1 MAHAA
6 NFSAADFPLANAQAG
21 GAAPPIPP
29 RATSRVGAT
38 PPNAPPA
45 SRGDSKSLEPNTT
58 ITGGYKLIRLVGRG
72 NFAKVWEA
80 TDARGERVA
89 VKILHSSHPQG
100 NKRFQREIKVV
111 RSLPANE
118 HVVQYV
124 DHGVLPDGSPFLVLE
139 FVVGFTLGQL
149 LSTGR
154 RFSEQAA
161 CSLMLQL
168 CRSFAGLHAL
178 GVTHGDIKPN
188 NIMLAK
194 SASAPSLPAPNKAG
208 KEVIHLAQVERSSL
222 RIKLLDFGLVRDAQ
236 GLLKLLEQHEM
247 LPGKDFAEE
256 LDVGMLAGT
265 PEYIAPEQLIDARRE
280 EHEPALTDTPSDVFG
295 LGVVFYQ
302 LITGVVP
309 WPFEPDSRD
318 AEAYR
323 HSIKEYLG
331 RRAGGERPECPPG
344 TSQALWSIIAR
355 ALDPDPKKRQG
366 DALALFRDIERFV
379 EYGVGVPANLDTEE
393 TVLAYFDAASADV
406 EKESA
411 PIAELKPLPPPPV
424 AAEAPPAAMRR
435 DPSDLIPA
443 APPAGNR
450 NTMTY
455 IIVAACVAAGV
466 AAAFLF

>member
-1 MAHAA
+1 MDHAA
-6 NFSAADFPLANAQAG
+6 QYPATDFPHANAQAG
-21 GAAPPIPP
+21 GGSPPDPP
-29 RATSRVGAT
+29 HATSRVGA
-38 PPNAPPA
+38 A
-45 SRGDSKSLEPNTT
+45 SPKVASAAHGDSQSPEPNTT

-72 NFAKVWEA
+72 NFAQVWEA

-89 VKILHSSHPQG
+89 VKILHSTHPQA
-100 NKRFQREIKVV
+100 NKRFQREMKVV

-118 HVVQYV
+118 HVIQYV
-124 DHGVLPDGSPFLVLE
+124 DHGALPDGSPFLVLE

-149 LSTGR
+149 ISTGR

-161 CSLMLQL
+161 CALMLQL

-194 SASAPSLPAPNKAG
+194 SASAPALPASNKVG

-295 LGVVFYQ
+295 LGIVFFQ

-318 AEAYR
+318 PEAYR
-323 HSIKEYLG
+323 HSIKEYLAQ
-331 RRAGGERPECPPG
+331 RASGQRTECPQG

-393 TVLAYFDAASADV
+393 TVLAYFDAASADSDRG
-406 EKESA
+406 SA
-411 PIAELKPLPPPPV
+411 AATELNSFPLPPS
-424 AAEAPPAAMRR
+424 ASATSSAPSRSAPA
-435 DPSDLIPA
+435 SLISA
-443 APPAGNR
+443 SAPQGSR
-450 NTMTY
+450 NTTLFV
-455 IIVAACVAAGV
+455 IVAACVAAGV